1 MPRRELPGEVC
12 KDCYPG
18 TSTSSVT
25 ANTRSPSLLSGPR
38 SQNAAQG
45 GPGTALD
52 AKRPRKKI
60 AVPEPPGRMSS
71 NAYYIDERET
81 AVIQEIIFT
90 NQKEF
95 Q

>member
-1 MPRRELPGEVC
+1 MLSRGLPGAWFQ
-12 KDCYPG
+12 KLM
-18 TSTSSVT
+18 TSVT
-25 ANTRSPSLLSGPR
+25 
-38 SQNAAQG
+38 
-45 GPGTALD
+45 GTALD

-60 AVPEPPGRMSS
+60 AVPEPPGVMSS
-71 NAYYIDERET
+71 KAYYIDERET